1 MFHFCFNLIL
11 FGNLGHVNFDFIWSK
26 SLLLRFPF
34 PGKKSPLKISDPPPN
49 TPYHY
54 LETPVGD
61 SDKFVLKKSVTETQC
76 NRIVNH

>member
-1 MFHFCFNLIL
+1 MLIL
-11 FGNLGHVNFDFIWSK
+11 ILIGRNHSSSG
-26 SLLLRFPF
+26 SLYLA
-34 PGKKSPLKISDPPPN
+34 KKSPPRKISDPPPN

-61 SDKFVLKKSVTETQC
+61 SDEFVLKKSVTETQC

>member
-11 FGNLGHVNFDFIWSK
+11 FGNFIWSK

-34 PGKKSPLKISDPPPN
+34 PGKKNPPLKISDPPPN

-61 SDKFVLKKSVTETQC
+61 SDKFVLKKSVTETQR